1 MVSSGWRNVV
11 LSFLKAKFR
20 WILLLPMILFPILN
34 SSMAGRYWQLNSGL
48 LIPVQQNRISSSSE
62 LLTPALSGDLD
73 GDNQPECLLAEAE
86 ALHITNCDGQ
96 ILWQSPDEWRVSE
109 AQIADLNHDG
119 INEAVLLVWRA
130 FQPWPVDE
138 FLPFG
143 GRIESHQNHEGQSCQ
158 LILIGWQRDDYR
170 EIWAGSALANPI
182 SNVMAA
188 DLDGDGLVELA
199 ALENDYDAKQKGG
212 QLTIWR
218 WIGFGFS
225 LLDRSESRWERLT
238 IMGDGVHYWL
248 FTR

>member
-1 MVSSGWRNVV
+1 VS
-11 LSFLKAKFR
+11 
-20 WILLLPMILFPILN
+20 
-34 SSMAGRYWQLNSGL
+34 
-48 LIPVQQNRISSSSE
+48 
-62 LLTPALSGDLD
+62 
-73 GDNQPECLLAEAE
+73 EAE
-86 ALHITNCDGQ
+86 ALHVTNCDGKV
-96 ILWQSPDEWRVSE
+96 LWQSPDEWRVSE
-109 AQIADLNHDG
+109 AEIADLNHDG
-119 INEAVLLVWRA
+119 IYEVVLLVWRA

-138 FLPFG
+138 ILPYG

-182 SNVMAA
+182 SNVMVA
-188 DLDGDGLVELA
+188 DLDGDGLMELA

>member
-1 MVSSGWRNVV
+1 M
-11 LSFLKAKFR
+11 L
-20 WILLLPMILFPILN
+20 
-34 SSMAGRYWQLNSGL
+34 Q
-48 LIPVQQNRISSSSE
+48 
-62 LLTPALSGDLD
+62 
-73 GDNQPECLLAEAE
+73 
-86 ALHITNCDGQ
+86 ITDCERQ
-96 ILWQSPDEWRVSE
+96 ILWQSPSEWSVSE
-109 AQIADLNHDG
+109 AQITDLNHDG
-119 INEAVLLVWRA
+119 INEVVLLVWRA
-130 FQPWPVDE
+130 FQPWPVDKI
-138 FLPFG
+138 LPHG

-199 ALENDYDAKQKGG
+199 ALEYDYDAKQKGG

-238 IMGDGVHYWL
+238 IMGDGIHYWL